1 MPKAGYAKDVVPGVL
16 LSAAVG
22 LLAAGFEWVEVRLF
36 GYAYLDG
43 LVVAIL
49 LGTLIHTAFGLHGRF
64 APGVKFSA
72 RTVLE
77 VAIVLLGG
85 TISAAAIASS
95 GLPLI
100 ATVVA
105 VVTTMLFLSYGIGRL
120 LGLDDRLATLVSCG
134 NSICGNS
141 AIMAAAP
148 AIGARSQDVA
158 ASIGFTAVLGMV
170 VVLLLPLCAPLLG
183 LSQWQ
188 YGVVAGL
195 SVYAVPQVL
204 AATVPVGTL
213 SAQIGTI
220 VKLVRVL
227 MLGPVVL
234 ALAVR
239 YGRRSGARLP
249 LSVLVPWFIVGFL
262 ALMVARSSG
271 LLPDAAVEPLA
282 VASSGLTLIAMA
294 ALGLSV
300 DLRSVAASG
309 GRVLT
314 AGALSIAILVAL
326 AILAARLLPVAA

>member
-1 MPKAGYAKDVVPGVL
+1 MLTARHAKEILPGLL
-16 LSAAVG
+16 LSAAIG

-49 LGTLIHTAFGLHGRF
+49 AGTLLHTAFGLNERF
-64 APGVKFSA
+64 LAGVKFSA
-72 RTVLE
+72 KIVLE
-77 VAIVLLGG
+77 IAIVLLGG

-100 ATVVA
+100 ATIVG
-105 VVTTMLFLSYGIGRL
+105 VVTVTLFLSYGIGRL
-120 LGLDDRLATLVSCG
+120 LGLDDKLATLVSCG

-148 AIGARSQDVA
+148 AIDAPSEDVA
-158 ASIGFTAVLGMV
+158 ASIGFTAVLGIA
-170 VVLLLPLCAPLLG
+170 VVLFLPLCAPLLG
-183 LSQWQ
+183 FNQWQ

-234 ALAVR
+234 AIGVR
-239 YGRRSGARLP
+239 YGRRGGARLP
-249 LSVLVPWFIVGFL
+249 ISVLVPWFIVGFL
-262 ALMVARSSG
+262 ALMLSRSFG
-271 LLPDAAVEPLA
+271 LLPDAAVKPLNT
-282 VASSGLTLIAMA
+282 ASFDLTLIAMA

-300 DLRSVAASG
+300 NLRSVLASG
-309 GRVLT
+309 GRVLA
-314 AGALSIAILVAL
+314 AGAASIAILVAL
-326 AILAARLLPVAA
+326 AILAATFLPIT

>member
-1 MPKAGYAKDVVPGVL
+1 MLKASYTREILPGLL
-16 LSAAVG
+16 LSTAVG
-22 LLAAGFEWVEVRLF
+22 VLAAGVERVELRLF

-49 LGTLIHTAFGLHGRF
+49 AGALLHTVFGLNGRF
-64 APGVKFSA
+64 LAGVRFSA
-72 RTVLE
+72 KIVLE
-77 VAIVLLGG
+77 IAIVLLGG

-100 ATVVA
+100 ATIVGVVA
-105 VVTTMLFLSYGIGRL
+105 ITLFLSYGVGRL
-120 LGLDDRLATLVSCG
+120 LGLDDKLATLVSCG

-148 AIGARSQDVA
+148 AIDARSEDVA
-158 ASIGFTAVLGMV
+158 ASIGFTAVLGIA
-170 VVLLLPLCAPLLG
+170 VVLLLPLCFSLLR
-183 LSQWQ
+183 LNQWQ

-204 AATVPVGTL
+204 AATVPVGAL

-234 ALAVR
+234 AIGAR
-239 YGRRSGARLP
+239 YGRKGGARMP

-262 ALMVARSSG
+262 ALMASRSFG
-271 LLPDAAVEPLA
+271 LLPDAAVKPLHA
-282 VASSGLTLIAMA
+282 ASFDLTLIAMA

-300 DLRSVAASG
+300 DLRSVLASG
-309 GRVLT
+309 GRVLA
-314 AGALSIAILVAL
+314 AGVLSIAILVVL
-326 AILAARLLPVAA
+326 AILAAILLPIA

>member
-1 MPKAGYAKDVVPGVL
+1 MPKSGYVREISPGLL

-22 LLAAGFEWVEVRLF
+22 LLAAGFEWVEARLF

-49 LGTLIHTAFGLHGRF
+49 AGTLLHTAVGLNDRF
-64 APGVKFSA
+64 LAGVKFSA
-72 RTVLE
+72 KIVLE
-77 VAIVLLGG
+77 IAIVLLGG

-100 ATVVA
+100 ATIVA
-105 VVTTMLFLSYGIGRL
+105 VVTVTLILSYAIGRM
-120 LGLDDRLATLVSCG
+120 LGLDDKLATLVSCG

-148 AIGARSQDVA
+148 AIDARSEDVA
-158 ASIGFTAVLGMV
+158 ASIGFTAVLGIA
-170 VVLLLPLCAPLLG
+170 VVLFLPLCFPLLG
-183 LSQWQ
+183 LNQWQ

-234 ALAVR
+234 AIGVR
-239 YGRRSGARLP
+239 YGRQGGARP
-249 LSVLVPWFIVGFL
+249 PISVLVPWFIVGFL
-262 ALMVARSSG
+262 ALMMSRSFG
-271 LLPDAAVEPLA
+271 LLPDAAVKLLNI
-282 VASSGLTLIAMA
+282 ASFDLTLIAMA

-300 DLRSVAASG
+300 NLRSVLASG
-309 GRVLT
+309 GRVLA
-314 AGALSIAILVAL
+314 AGALSIVTLVIMAL
-326 AILAARLLPVAA
+326 LAAHFLPIT

>member
-1 MPKAGYAKDVVPGVL
+1 MLAARHMKEVLPGL
-16 LSAAVG
+16 SLSAAIG

-49 LGTLIHTAFGLHGRF
+49 AGTLLHTAFGLNERF
-64 APGVKFSA
+64 LAGVTFSA
-72 RTVLE
+72 KIVLE
-77 VAIVLLGG
+77 IAIVLLGG

-95 GLPLI
+95 GFPLI
-100 ATVVA
+100 ATIVG
-105 VVTTMLFLSYGIGRL
+105 VVTITLLLSYGVGRL
-120 LGLDDRLATLVSCG
+120 LGLDDKLATLVSCG

-148 AIGARSQDVA
+148 AIDAPSEDVA
-158 ASIGFTAVLGMV
+158 ASIGFTAVLGIA

-183 LSQWQ
+183 FNQRQ

-213 SAQIGTI
+213 SAQIGTL

-234 ALAVR
+234 AIGVR
-239 YGRRSGARLP
+239 YGRRGGAHLP
-249 LSVLVPWFIVGFL
+249 ISVLVPWFIVGFL
-262 ALMVARSSG
+262 ALMASRSLG
-271 LLPDAAVEPLA
+271 LLPDAAVRPLNT
-282 VASSGLTLIAMA
+282 ASFSLTLIAMA

-300 DLRSVAASG
+300 NLRSVLSSG
-309 GRVLT
+309 GRVLAAGT
-314 AGALSIAILVAL
+314 ASIAILVFL
-326 AILAARLLPVAA
+326 AILAASFLPIT